1 MKLRFWS
8 SLKTRFLRKSTRQAR
23 QQELSEKND
32 EILEHDSRLLLL
44 RTLKM
49 VDDLDETIHE
59 CCEENDIV
67 SVEEMEK
74 LKLDHR
80 FLLFKIRKD
89 QLKPFYYPTTAILES
104 CDFDEN
110 MFFNVESVVKVP
122 QVKKLV
128 IVVDASR

>member
-1 MKLRFWS
+1 
-8 SLKTRFLRKSTRQAR
+8 
-23 QQELSEKND
+23 
-32 EILEHDSRLLLL
+32 
-44 RTLKM
+44 M

-80 FLLFKIRKD
+80 FLLFNIRKD